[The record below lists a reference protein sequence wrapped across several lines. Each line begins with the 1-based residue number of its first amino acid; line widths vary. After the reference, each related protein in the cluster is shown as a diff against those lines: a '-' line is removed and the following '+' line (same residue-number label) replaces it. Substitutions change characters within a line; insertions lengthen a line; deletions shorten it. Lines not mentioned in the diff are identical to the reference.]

1 MGECGV
7 EDLHHYYWHQV
18 DLTDLASERVHL
30 SLAYQVPQ
38 ASWSWAYHLVP
49 VGPGSWSVLPNPA
62 SRKEDTR
69 MAGWGEHG
77 CWAGAVG
84 DTDGL
89 AAWKK
94 GDPEGPEDPVD
105 RQGESFVGTA
115 ASWAPGVLQGGTGGL
130 LDSLAAH
137 MGVQGAHWVACGR
150 ALWGSHAAQR
160 EGLLPCVGAHQG
172 DTQVHACCCCDY
184 HSVHCQGG
192 GASQRSPVHLRQE
205 TCAENEGGEAGWLL
219 QTAAVQA
226 TPSSPPAAAVVV
238 DAAGAASEAA
248 AAAAAEEEGL
258 ASVHFP
264 HGPSPPPP
272 VCRFCRPP
280 DPCGEGRRS

>member
-1 MGECGV
+1 
-7 EDLHHYYWHQV
+7 
-18 DLTDLASERVHL
+18 
-30 SLAYQVPQ
+30 
-38 ASWSWAYHLVP
+38 
-49 VGPGSWSVLPNPA
+49 
-62 SRKEDTR
+62 

-192 GASQRSPVHLRQE
+192 GASQRSPVHLRKLGYEKQHRVVVVVVVVQTVRRWSWRWGRSWSGGGGGKRAVGDGAGGDHGHLRQE